1 MGRPDRTEPRSSP
14 GLPGLPAPLGLQQRE
29 GGTRAGLRNHSV
41 RRSAGRD
48 RLQVAKL
55 KALVGQ
61 SCRLLLGQL
70 AARDRSSGRADL
82 AAFALRWVRKS
93 GALAGIRS
101 ACWCSGSAASGISG
115 PHRLLPSR
123 HRPQH
128 ASATRGEE
136 AQGVAE
142 GAGRRGASHAMANCG
157 AGLLV
162 LLLRSV
168 LHLDETGSA
177 LLWAAYVGSF
187 AAAASDTASS
197 EVGQLIGKHPIS
209 PRTFRPVAV
218 GTEGAVSL
226 EGTLAGVGAAAV
238 LAGVGAAFGL
248 LSVAG
253 MVAVTIG
260 GFLGNFLESLAGSWG
275 RKVLPHGLLNFAN
288 TAVGGVASA
297 LLTRVIA
304 GP

>member
-1 MGRPDRTEPRSSP
+1 MNPELAPP
-14 GLPGLPAPLGLQQRE
+14 AAWPLAIGLPVALGI
-29 GGTRAGLRNHSV
+29 T
-41 RRSAGRD
+41 
-48 RLQVAKL
+48 
-55 KALVGQ
+55 
-61 SCRLLLGQL
+61 
-70 AARDRSSGRADL
+70 
-82 AAFALRWVRKS
+82 AFALRWVRRS
-93 GALAGIRS
+93 GALVGIPLG
-101 ACWCSGSAASGISG
+101 ALVL
-115 PHRLLPSR
+115 RLGGLGGFLVLT
-123 HRPQH
+123 
-128 ASATRGEE
+128 AFFLLGTGLTRLGYARKE

-142 GAGRRGASHAMANCG
+142 GAGGRRGASHAMANCG
-157 AGLLV
+157 TGLLV
-162 LLLRSV
+162 LLLRA
-168 LHLDETGSA
+168 LLQPDGLGSA

-288 TAVGGVASA
+288 TAVGAVASA